1 MSHLRQYDSK
11 ANDGI
16 CRKCWRQATDLEAAT
31 TKVCPQCS
39 APLKRAA
46 APGSWCQSCAYPS
59 CAGCQKVKR
68 PTWRRVPRKKKN
80 RPVWLCPACCPQC
93 SQPVQG
99 MSKLGTWCRSCT
111 YLPCAGCQQV
121 ARPGGTHTYH
131 AKNRPFWRCAQCCP
145 RKLSDVPSQ
154 SLG

>member
-1 MSHLRQYDSK
+1 MKCELHQPNKFKAKAGQCRTCRNLVSVSHLRQYDSK

-16 CRKCWRQATDLEAAT
+16 CRKCWRQATDLAAT

-68 PTWRRVPRKKKN
+68 PTWRRVPRQKQTSVAMPSLLSTVQPTGA
-80 RPVWLCPACCPQC
+80 RDVETRHVVSELYVSTVRRLSAS
-93 SQPVQG
+93 SQ
-99 MSKLGTWCRSCT
+99 
-111 YLPCAGCQQV
+111 
-121 ARPGGTHTYH
+121 ARRNPHV
-131 AKNRPFWRCAQCCP
+131 P
-145 RKLSDVPSQ
+145 R
-154 SLG
+154 